1 MPEHEEDLV
10 ASKTEGFKVGEKK
23 TINEYTELALEVE
36 GRPDVVID
44 VSAPGAVDTL
54 KDKPFTIKEGAHFRI
69 KVVFQVHHEV
79 LSGLKYL
86 QVVKRKG
93 VRVSKDEEM
102 LGSYAPNTTDKP
114 VYEKKCKFPLPLV
127 QSAVNVKE
135 NNYKRVSQKV
145 VNHRVLSVLILLRLL
160 FVAMGIVLR
169 GCVEDVEKPL
179 AGIANFEDARKIT
192 ASIAVVR
199 CTPHGTE
206 PVIVENLIPLLTQL
220 VRPQNMGHAIDF
232 EEFPD
237 NLRTECIPSSPW
249 RKGELISFGIRVG
262 PDQIGHGAFMRDLT
276 KTVNDFNLVY
286 GVDGRG

>member
-1 MPEHEEDLV
+1 MPEHEDDLI

-23 TINEYTELALEVE
+23 TINEYTELDKNDESLNRWKASLGLATGATIGDPNDPRKCIIKSLALEVE

-114 VYEKKCKFPLPLV
+114 VYEKKFQEEEAPTGLLARGHYNAVSKFVDDDDHTHL
-127 QSAVNVKE
+127 QFEWS
-135 NNYKRVSQKV
+135 
-145 VNHRVLSVLILLRLL
+145 
-160 FVAMGIVLR
+160 F
-169 GCVEDVEKPL
+169 D
-179 AGIANFEDARKIT
+179 IAK
-192 ASIAVVR
+192 S
-199 CTPHGTE
+199 
-206 PVIVENLIPLLTQL
+206 
-220 VRPQNMGHAIDF
+220 
-232 EEFPD
+232 
-237 NLRTECIPSSPW
+237 W
-249 RKGELISFGIRVG
+249 
-262 PDQIGHGAFMRDLT
+262 
-276 KTVNDFNLVY
+276 
-286 GVDGRG
+286 